1 MPWLLRPSQEGTLC
15 LHPLERAPGDYV
27 KQCKPCIKGFIGFL
41 HKPRNI
47 SLFLSLF
54 CFLIVDSGPPGS
66 GRLKDLNRNVIRGI
80 WKCDQQNL
88 EVSIEELRCCA
99 LQWPLPWLLVR
110 VFKCLW
116 FGPRKPVARLS
127 LSRHCLSLE
136 LPIVLSSFASSHD
149 LRQSWS
155 MVQHRLCP
163 AARSPAVP
171 TAATFGAP
179 GKGNLNMAVV
189 PFVCVLSL
197 FSRG

>member
-1 MPWLLRPSQEGTLC
+1 MPS
-15 LHPLERAPGDYV
+15 PLKRAPGAFVSDASQV
-27 KQCKPCIKGFIGFL
+27 SKGFIGFL

-54 CFLIVDSGPPGS
+54 YFLIVDSGPPGS
-66 GRLKDLNRNVIRGI
+66 GRLKDLNRNVIHGI
-80 WKCDQQNL
+80 WTCDPQNL
-88 EVSIEELRCCA
+88 EVSIEELRCCV
-99 LQWPLPWLLVR
+99 LQWSLPWLLVR

-116 FGPRKPVARLS
+116 FGPWKPVARLS

-149 LRQSWS
+149 LHRSWS
-155 MVQHRLCP
+155 VVQHRLCP
-163 AARSPAVP
+163 AAPSPAVP
-171 TAATFGAP
+171 TAATSGAP

-189 PFVCVLSL
+189 PFVCMLNF